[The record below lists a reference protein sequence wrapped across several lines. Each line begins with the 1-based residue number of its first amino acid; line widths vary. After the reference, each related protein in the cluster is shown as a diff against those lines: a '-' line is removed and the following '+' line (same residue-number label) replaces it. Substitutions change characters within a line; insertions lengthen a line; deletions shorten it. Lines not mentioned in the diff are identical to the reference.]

1 MKETFV
7 QIGFSGLR
15 APDGSF
21 LPSVPIYIKVPAETV
36 NPETG
41 EYTGEDKMIR
51 EFSSMCLPYVKQYI
65 EGGRQREAREKGGET
80 TSKQN
85 QLDF

>member
-51 EFSSMCLPYVKQYI
+51 EFSSMCLPYVWSGVYQQGTTYPSLRRILGGIYI
-65 EGGRQREAREKGGET
+65 CA
-80 TSKQN
+80 
-85 QLDF
+85 

>member
-15 APDGSF
+15 APDGSL
-21 LPSVPIYIKVPAETV
+21 LPSVPIYIKAPAETV

-41 EYTGEDKMIR
+41 EYTGEDKMIK

-65 EGGRQREAREKGGET
+65 EGEKRRKVERESET

-85 QLDF
+85 